1 MVTQDSPVQVPG
13 SVTAL
18 VERLK
23 DGDHEAANQLWK
35 RYYPRLVALAR
46 KKLRGACRRVAD
58 EEDAVLSA
66 LNSFCRRA
74 EEGKFPDLKDR
85 DGLWSLLVLITARK
99 AADLVRDQL
108 REKRGSGLVRGD
120 SALHPANADFSTQDF
135 DALEADQPTP
145 EEAAI
150 LAEEVEKLL
159 GQLQDPRLR
168 EAAVW
173 KLEGYSN
180 AEIAARQTCSERT
193 VERRFGIIRRHFLKA

>member
-1 MVTQDSPVQVPG
+1 
-13 SVTAL
+13 L
-18 VERLK
+18 RL
-23 DGDHEAANQLWK
+23 
-35 RYYPRLVALAR
+35 
-46 KKLRGACRRVAD
+46 ACD
-58 EEDAVLSA
+58 
-66 LNSFCRRA
+66 
-74 EEGKFPDLKDR
+74 P
-85 DGLWSLLVLITARK
+85 K
-99 AADLVRDQL
+99 A
-108 REKRGSGLVRGD
+108 
-120 SALHPANADFSTQDF
+120 
-135 DALEADQPTP
+135 